1 MTTEKENIHESI
13 LKVSKAIGAIGKDKQ
28 AVIKTQNASFTYQFR
43 GIDDVLDALHPAL
56 IECGVTITPQVQ
68 AVLPIQDGFLL
79 TVDYVIGNVHGET
92 ITATFVGEGKDRGD
106 KAAQKAQSNA
116 YKYMAFQT
124 FCIPVAAIDS
134 DNTQYEPAEDQP
146 AENQPA
152 EAPTSLAEKRMKK
165 VKDAAWQ
172 HTTGDQDDRIVE
184 TKRIVAQVV
193 AAYGGEP
200 ENQTDVDALIS
211 NIAEMFTKE
220 TDDA

>member
-1 MTTEKENIHESI
+1 MTTENIHQSI
-13 LKVSKAIGAIGKDKQ
+13 LNVSKAIGAIGKDKE
-28 AVIKTQNASFTYQFR
+28 AVIKAGSGTFTYQFR

-56 IECGVTITPQVQ
+56 IECEVTITPQVQ
-68 AVLPIQDGFLL
+68 TVLPIPDGFLL

-124 FCIPVAAIDS
+124 FCIPVAVSDS
-134 DNTQYEPAEDQP
+134 DSEQYEPAEDQP
-146 AENQPA
+146 AESQLA
-152 EAPTSLAEKRMKK
+152 EAPPSLAEKRMKK

-200 ENQTDVDALIS
+200 TNQTDVDALIS
-211 NIAEMFTKE
+211 NIAEMFNE
-220 TDDA
+220 EDDDG

>member
-1 MTTEKENIHESI
+1 MTTENIHQSI
-13 LKVSKAIGAIGKDKQ
+13 LNVSKAIGAIGKDKE
-28 AVIKTQNASFTYQFR
+28 AVIKAQSGVTFTYQFR

-56 IECGVTITPQVQ
+56 IECEVTITPQVQ
-68 AVLPIQDGFLL
+68 AVLPIPDGFLL

-124 FCIPVAAIDS
+124 FCIPVAVSDS
-134 DNTQYEPAEDQP
+134 DNTQYEPAQD
-146 AENQPA
+146 QPA
-152 EAPTSLAEKRMKK
+152 EAPSSLAEKRMKTI
-165 VKDAAWQ
+165 KDAAWQ
-172 HTTGDQDDRIVE
+172 HTTGDQDDRIAE

-211 NIAEMFTKE
+211 NIAEMFQGDNDE
-220 TDDA
+220 